1 MCSKGWTGRE
11 RATNEGTNEGT
22 SLDFSFLAADE
33 REKERKDS
41 EGERETIPIDR
52 AIVSFCA
59 EKTKQTKLRTAREFC
74 SSVAIGSI
82 LFSSSF
88 FFLSVSRTCTFH
100 VPSFLAFTKTTFTR
114 CLSPLRRAI
123 SIHDLSVPSS
133 CCVSRDTGR
142 RDGSSLTDAEIKR
155 TTYIA
160 ENLTFNKEQ
169 ERYLSP
175 AARTTWI

>member
-52 AIVSFCA
+52 AIVSFCV
-59 EKTKQTKLRTAREFC
+59 EKTKRTRLGTAREFC

-82 LFSSSF
+82 LSSF
-88 FFLSVSRTCTFH
+88 FFLSVSQTCTFH
-100 VPSFLAFTKTTFTR
+100 VPSFLAFTYFYS
-114 CLSPLRRAI
+114 LPFS
-123 SIHDLSVPSS
+123 SSSNHIHP
-133 CCVSRDTGR
+133 
-142 RDGSSLTDAEIKR
+142 
-155 TTYIA
+155 
-160 ENLTFNKEQ
+160 
-169 ERYLSP
+169 
-175 AARTTWI
+175 

>member
-52 AIVSFCA
+52 AIVSFCV
-59 EKTKQTKLRTAREFC
+59 EKTKRTRLGTAREFC

-88 FFLSVSRTCTFH
+88 FFLSVSQACTFH
-100 VPSFLAFTKTTFTR
+100 VPSLLPTFTR
-114 CLSPLRRAI
+114 CLSPLRRTI
-123 SIHDLSVPSS
+123 FIRDLSVPSS
-133 CCVSRDTGR
+133 GCVLRDTGR

-160 ENLTFNKEQ
+160 KNLTFNKEQ

-175 AARTTWI
+175 AVRTTWI

>member
-52 AIVSFCA
+52 AIVSFCV
-59 EKTKQTKLRTAREFC
+59 EKTKRTRLGTAREFC

-82 LFSSSF
+82 LSSSSF
-88 FFLSVSRTCTFH
+88 FFLSVSQACTFH
-100 VPSFLAFTKTTFTR
+100 VPSFLAFTYFYS
-114 CLSPLRRAI
+114 LPFS
-123 SIHDLSVPSS
+123 SSSNHIHP
-133 CCVSRDTGR
+133 
-142 RDGSSLTDAEIKR
+142 
-155 TTYIA
+155 
-160 ENLTFNKEQ
+160 
-169 ERYLSP
+169 
-175 AARTTWI
+175 

>member
-52 AIVSFCA
+52 AIVSFCV
-59 EKTKQTKLRTAREFC
+59 EKTKRTRLGTAREFC

-82 LFSSSF
+82 LSSSSF
-88 FFLSVSRTCTFH
+88 FSCLFLRLARSTFLRCYLLLLVAFLLFVEPYSSVIYPFPPP
-100 VPSFLAFTKTTFTR
+100 VAFYGTPVVET
-114 CLSPLRRAI
+114 
-123 SIHDLSVPSS
+123 
-133 CCVSRDTGR
+133 
-142 RDGSSLTDAEIKR
+142 
-155 TTYIA
+155 
-160 ENLTFNKEQ
+160 
-169 ERYLSP
+169 
-175 AARTTWI
+175 ARP

>member
-52 AIVSFCA
+52 AIVSFCV
-59 EKTKQTKLRTAREFC
+59 EKTKRTRLGIAREFC

-82 LFSSSF
+82 LSSSSF
-88 FFLSVSRTCTFH
+88 FSCLFLRLARSTFLRFSLL
-100 VPSFLAFTKTTFTR
+100 PTFTR
-114 CLSPLRRAI
+114 CLSPLRRTI
-123 SIHDLSVPSS
+123 FIRDLSVPSS
-133 CCVSRDTGR
+133 GCVLRDTGR

-160 ENLTFNKEQ
+160 KNLTFNKEQ

-175 AARTTWI
+175 AVRTTWI